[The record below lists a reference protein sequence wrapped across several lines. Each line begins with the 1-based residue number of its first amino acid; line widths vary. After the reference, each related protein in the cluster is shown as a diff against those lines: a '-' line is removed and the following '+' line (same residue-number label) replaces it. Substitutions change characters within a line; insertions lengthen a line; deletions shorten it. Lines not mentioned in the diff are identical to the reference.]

1 MNILNY
7 TDEHQAFRKRLRE
20 FIATQVVPNAKQ
32 WETDHFVPRE
42 VWRKMGEG
50 GFLCTGVSKEYGG
63 MGGDF
68 VYSSIVCEE
77 MASSMQTGLAPTLH
91 SDVVVP
97 YITEYGSEAQKK
109 KYLPRCVSGEIITA
123 IAMTEPDAGSDLT
136 SMRTTAVEQGD
147 HVIISGSKTFI
158 SCGIHCDLAVVAARN
173 PEIDDPYMGMSLY
186 LLEADTPG
194 FEKGKKLDKMGWNS
208 QDTAELFFNNCKIPI
223 ENRLG
228 DKGMGFLMLMGKLQ
242 QERLCCSMGAVYG
255 AEMCVNGLMDYC
267 KRTTDASDKPLS
279 KFQAIQFAL
288 VEMATEVK
296 LGRTFLD
303 KLIADHMEGLDV
315 KVETS
320 MAKYWTT
327 EMANRVLGKS
337 LEIMGEFG
345 TYENNPLVQGWRDMR
360 VTSIFAGTNEIMKYI
375 ISKLMRL

>member
-7 TDEHQAFRKRLRE
+7 TEEHQAFRQRLRD
-20 FIATQVVPNAKQ
+20 FIATKVSPNAAK
-32 WETDHFVPRE
+32 WEKEHWVPRDM
-42 VWRKMGEG
+42 WRAIGEE
-50 GFLCTGVSKEYGG
+50 GFLCPTVSKEYGG

-68 VYSSIVCEE
+68 IYSSIVCEE
-77 MASSMQTGLAPTLH
+77 MSASMQTGLAPTLH

-97 YITEYGSEAQKK
+97 YIDEYGTHDQKK
-109 KYLPRCVSGEIITA
+109 KYLPKCVTGEIITA

-136 SMRTTAVEQGD
+136 SMQTMAVDKGD
-147 HVIISGSKTFI
+147 HVVLNGSKTFI
-158 SCGIHCDLAVVAARN
+158 SSGIHADLAVVAARN
-173 PEIDDPYMGMSLY
+173 PDIEDPYAGMSLY
-186 LLEADTPG
+186 LVESDMPG
-194 FEKGKKLDKMGWNS
+194 YQKGKQLDKMGWNS
-208 QDTAELFFNNCKIPI
+208 QDTAELFFNDCKIPK

-242 QERLCCSMGAVYG
+242 QERLCCAMGAVYG
-255 AEMCVNGLMDYC
+255 AEMCVNGVIDYC
-267 KRTTDASDKPLS
+267 KKASDAHDKPLS
-279 KFQAIQFAL
+279 KYQAVQFAL

-315 KVETS
+315 KTETS

-327 EMANRVLGKS
+327 DMANRVLGRS
-337 LEIMGEFG
+337 LEIMGDFG
-345 TYENNPLVQGWRDMR
+345 TLEENPLVQGWRDMR

-375 ISKLMRL
+375 VAKLMAL